1 MKLFIALTIHPYRR
15 QTFPYLKTYFSKS
28 GTSREAFNS
37 DAIFVTTMDA
47 AALVVLP
54 MSWNFYLK
62 NNQSKLIEEVIK
74 KAHSLGKKVISFT
87 TGDYGVEIPDYNNV
101 IVLRASGNESKL
113 PNSHWGLPAF
123 IEDPLLK
130 IYGTATPSIQPYSQK
145 PTIGFCGMANTSV
158 LYAFEELGRIVRRNL
173 KYYLG
178 FSKNLPQALIP
189 TTYRRAQI
197 LQGFRKNDAMND
209 YFIFR
214 KKYQA
219 GAKTDSEKKE
229 TTLAFYNNI
238 KHTQYLLC
246 FRGAGNFSVRLY
258 ETLAMGR
265 IPIFVNTDCIL
276 PLSDKVDWKKHM
288 VWVEYKDRHKIVE
301 KVLEFHQQFD
311 ENTFKNLQEQ
321 NRLLWEE
328 KLTLEGF
335 FNNLL
340 IDEL

>member
-1 MKLFIALTIHPYRR
+1 MKVFVALAIHPYRR
-15 QTFPYLKTYFSKS
+15 QTFPFLKPYFSKS
-28 GTSREAFNS
+28 GTFREAS
-37 DAIFVTTMDA
+37 LCDATFVATMDA
-47 AALVVLP
+47 ATLVILP

-62 NNQSKLIEEVIK
+62 NNQSKSIEKVIK

-87 TGDYGVEIPDYNNV
+87 TGDYGVVIPDYNNLF
-101 IVLRASGNESKL
+101 VLRASGNESKL
-113 PNSHWGLPAF
+113 PNNHWGLPAF

-130 IYGTATPSIQPYSQK
+130 TYGTSTLTIQPYSQK

-189 TTYRRAQI
+189 TTFRRAQI
-197 LQGFRKNDAMND
+197 LQRFRKSDTVNDC
-209 YFIFR
+209 FIFR

-219 GAKTDSEKKE
+219 GAKTDSKKKE

-238 KHTQYLLC
+238 KYAQYVLC

-276 PLSDKVDWKKHM
+276 PLSDKVDWNKHM
-288 VWVEYKDRHKIVE
+288 IWVEYKDRHKIVE
-301 KVLEFHQQFD
+301 KVLEFHHQFD
-311 ENTFKNLQEQ
+311 ENTFKKLQEQ

-335 FNNLL
+335 FKNLL
-340 IDEL
+340 IDKI